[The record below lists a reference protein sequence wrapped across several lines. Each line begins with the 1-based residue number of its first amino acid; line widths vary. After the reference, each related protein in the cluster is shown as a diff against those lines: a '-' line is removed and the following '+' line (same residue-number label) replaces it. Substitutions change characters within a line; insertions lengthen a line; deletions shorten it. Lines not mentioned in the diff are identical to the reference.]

1 MTDKLKILI
10 CDDEMGMRMGVARA
24 LRDFVVTAPELDG
37 EVSFDV
43 DQAETGEQ
51 ALEKITAE
59 PPHILLLDLKL
70 PGMSGLDV
78 LEEIS
83 PRNLETLTVMI
94 TAYASIETAVRA
106 TKTGAY
112 DFLAK
117 PFTPAE
123 LKNTVTKAAKHL
135 LISRQARLLA
145 QEKRQIRFQFIS
157 VLAHELKAP
166 INAVEGYLN
175 ILRDGTAGDN
185 PAVQAQIIERCGK
198 RISGMR
204 KMITDLLDL
213 TRIES
218 GQKKREL
225 AQVDVREIAEM
236 ALETLLP
243 DAQARDI
250 TMELHTDGSLSLLG
264 DPGEIEIILN
274 NFVSNAVKYNR
285 DGGRV
290 DVRLSRDDNG
300 LYIAVTDTGIGMSK
314 VECDKLFGDFV
325 RIKNAKTSGIL
336 GSGLG
341 LSIVK
346 KLAGL
351 YGGVPS
357 VTSTPDEGSTFSVVL
372 QNAVPEDEPEDDS
385 ASPTPQDA

>member
-1 MTDKLKILI
+1 MTDKLRILI

-24 LRDFVVTAPELDG
+24 LRNFVVTAPELDG

-43 DQAETGEQ
+43 EQAETGEQ

-78 LEEIS
+78 LEEIN

-117 PFTPAE
+117 PFTPTE

-135 LISRQARLLA
+135 LIARQARLLA

-185 PAVQAQIIERCGK
+185 PAVQAQITERCGK

-225 AQVDVREIAEM
+225 TQVDVREIAEM
-236 ALETLLP
+236 AIETLLP

-250 TMELHTDGSLSLLG
+250 TMDLHTDGSLSLLG

-290 DVRLSRDDNG
+290 DVRLSREDDG
-300 LYIAVTDTGIGMSK
+300 LLIAVSDTGIGMSEE
-314 VECDKLFGDFV
+314 ECQKLFGDFV

-351 YGGVPS
+351 YGGVPCVS
-357 VTSTPDEGSTFSVVL
+357 STPDEGSTFSVTL
-372 QNAVPEDEPEDDS
+372 QDTVPEDESENDA
-385 ASPTPQDA
+385 ASPAPQDA